1 MWSDNASATGAGAA
15 ALTRT
20 QRARRA
26 DVVAAAIAVID
37 REGYAAASIERIARA
52 AATNKS
58 TVLYHFK
65 TKEAINEAVVR
76 LLYDNGAAYMAE
88 CITAVAAPRDRLPA
102 YLSSNLRF
110 IAENAAHVNAV
121 HRILENS
128 GFDIAAVTAAAD
140 AVPWLRRLLTAG
152 QEAGEF
158 GAFDPEVMALA
169 VRAVVDAAS
178 YHFTAHPDLDI
189 DHYIDQAVQLFAKAT
204 AP

>member
-1 MWSDNASATGAGAA
+1 MTMRSNSNSGP

-20 QRARRA
+20 QRARR
-26 DVVAAAIAVID
+26 DDIVGAAIVVLD
-37 REGYAAASIERIARA
+37 MEGYAAASIERIAKQ
-52 AATNKS
+52 AATSKS

-65 TKEAINEAVVR
+65 TKEAINQAVIG
-76 LLYDNGAAYMAE
+76 LLYDNGAAYMTE
-88 CITAVAAPRDRLPA
+88 RVMAVDSTRERLRA

-121 HRILENS
+121 HHILENVA
-128 GFDIAAVTAAAD
+128 FPADVPDAVT
-140 AVPWLRRLLTAG
+140 PLKRLLAAG

-169 VRAVVDAAS
+169 IRAIVDMAS
-178 YHFTAHPDLDI
+178 FHFTAHLDLDI
-189 DHYIDQAVQLFAKAT
+189 DHYVSQTIQLFAKAT